1 VEDPGEPGT
10 LERQLCIYNEL
21 LRVEEHWTSQL
32 QNQQTRIATT
42 LSVNGMMLAFL
53 AGGGFLAYPHL
64 SDVAKA
70 LLIAS
75 VACLAIGV
83 GFGLAGLWPHTR
95 IGGGSDLKYYDT
107 DYFLSSEWLGRV
119 APNLS
124 EGHLL
129 AQLSGS
135 LQPGTDESGRGRRN
149 PKDTL
154 ATRRPLI
161 RYQLLMIGL
170 AAVLITALLPA
181 TVFHS

>member
-10 LERQLCIYNEL
+10 LQRQLCIYNEL
-21 LRVEEHWTSQL
+21 LRVEDHWTSQL

-42 LSVNGMMLAFL
+42 LSVNGIMLAFL

-64 SDVAKA
+64 SGVAKG
-70 LLIAS
+70 LLVAA

-83 GFGLAGLWPHTR
+83 LFGLWALWPHTQ
-95 IGGGSDLKYYDT
+95 IGGGSDLKFYDT
-107 DYFLSSEWLGRV
+107 DYFLSSEWLGKV
-119 APNLS
+119 ALHLS

-135 LQPGTDESGRGRRN
+135 LLPGTHEHARRRRN
-149 PKDTL
+149 LKDTL
-154 ATRRPLI
+154 AARRPLI

-170 AAVLITALLPA
+170 AAALITVLLPA
-181 TVFHS
+181 TVFH